1 MPCKVVREA
10 FHQKHRLV
18 AQPLLAEFRNP
29 EFRVDVVVVEKEPA
43 ARKEEERG
51 RRNENQVGRVA
62 GMDHVLY
69 ALLAEHLEQEA
80 GFVIERPEVFLD
92 ILDGTVRLRQRMTIN
107 PDAFEFL
114 VFERVGLRLRAD
126 DRHFGTRLF
135 QGERLLPH
143 AAVKRNG

>member
-1 MPCKVVREA
+1 
-10 FHQKHRLV
+10 
-18 AQPLLAEFRNP
+18 
-29 EFRVDVVVVEKEPA
+29 
-43 ARKEEERG
+43 
-51 RRNENQVGRVA
+51 
-62 GMDHVLY
+62 MDHVLY